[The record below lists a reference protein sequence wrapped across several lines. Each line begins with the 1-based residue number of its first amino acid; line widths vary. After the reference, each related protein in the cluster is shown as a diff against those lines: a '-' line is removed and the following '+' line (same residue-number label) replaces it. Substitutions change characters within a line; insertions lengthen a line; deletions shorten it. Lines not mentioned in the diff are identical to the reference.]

1 MGMIMV
7 YATAA
12 VSGGHLNPAVSLGF
26 RVTGRMGTNRFV
38 AYVCAQIFGAILAS
52 FLLKFLLGSSVV
64 FTTTGSLTATRP
76 MIVFLWEFFGT
87 FALTYV
93 VFATAV
99 TENAGTAAPLAIG
112 LTLAADIFAMGRFT
126 GGSMNPAPPWAR
138 PSPSGRAPTSGC
150 T

>member
-1 MGMIMV
+1 M
-7 YATAA
+7 
-12 VSGGHLNPAVSLGF
+12 
-26 RVTGRMGTNRFV
+26 
-38 AYVCAQIFGAILAS
+38 
-52 FLLKFLLGSSVV
+52 

-126 GGSMNPAPPWAR
+126 GGSMNPARTLGPAVAFWKGTNIWVYLLATFAGGAVGALLHDNVFKE
-138 PSPSGRAPTSGC
+138 SDDEDKSQ
-150 T
+150 